1 LKRAKLR
8 PLAEQDLVEIA
19 QYYVREGDRALGE
32 RFFDAAL
39 AALEPIQRMP
49 AMGPPRLGK
58 LCDIPR
64 LRAWCVTGFPVQW
77 FYFEADDHLDVVR
90 LLGERQDIAAILCG
104 EFGEQ

>member
-1 LKRAKLR
+1 MKRAKLR

-32 RFFDAAL
+32 RFFDTAL

-49 AMGPPRLGK
+49 ALGSPRLGK

-64 LRAWCVTGFPVQW
+64 LRAWRVTGFPVQW

-90 LLGERQDIAAILCG
+90 LVGERQDIAAILRG
-104 EFGEQ
+104 ELGEQ